1 MSSVTASPAHTAG
14 VTASSADIAAAP
26 DGGAL
31 RRSGGRWLKAWA
43 IRVVVLAAALGV
55 WQLLTTN
62 HVVIWARFDTV
73 PSVTDV
79 VHAFSTSLQTQQYYE
94 DLGQSLIRIAT
105 GFIIAVAAAVPT
117 GILLGRS
124 ATANTTI
131 GTLVEV
137 IRPIPAIALV
147 PVAILVLPT
156 DEAGIVFI
164 TAIAAFFPILVAT
177 RHAVRALPTIWE
189 DSVLT
194 MGGRRRHV
202 ILQVV
207 LPGIAPGVFSGL
219 SVGMGVSWICL
230 ISAEMISG
238 QLGVG
243 YRTWQS
249 YTVVDYPQVFVGMI
263 TIGVLGAIT
272 SGGIEVVGRRL
283 TRWLPRG
290 EEAR

>member
-1 MSSVTASPAHTAG
+1 MSSIASAPPAQVA
-14 VTASSADIAAAP
+14 ADAAP
-26 DGGAL
+26 GTAELGSSTSR
-31 RRSGGRWLKAWA
+31 RRSAVQWVRAWA
-43 IRVVVLAAALGV
+43 IRVVVIAAALGV

-62 HVVIWARFDTV
+62 HVVFWARFDTV

-79 VHAFSTSLQTQQYYE
+79 VHAFGTSLQTHQYYQ
-94 DLGQSLIRIAT
+94 DLGQSLIRIIT
-105 GFIIAVAAAVPT
+105 GFLIAVAAAVPT
-117 GILLGRS
+117 GIMLGRS
-124 ATANTTI
+124 TAANTTI

-194 MGGRRRHV
+194 MGGRRRDV
-202 ILQVV
+202 IVQVV
-207 LPGIAPGVFSGL
+207 VPGIAPGVFSGL

-272 SGGIEVVGRRL
+272 SGGIEMAGRRL

-290 EEAR
+290 EENR